1 MGIEMATVGLVVTT
15 KNAAA
20 TLPRCLSS
28 ASFCDEIVV
37 VDSGSDDGTVDVAR
51 RFGAKVFVRDYRNA
65 AEQKNW
71 ALQHMRSDWVLVLD
85 SDEWLSDEA
94 AQAVRRVVA
103 ANKAYAYR
111 IRRVSRFLGRVVRY
125 AWRHD
130 YPLRLF
136 PRGSGRWESRR
147 VHADFLTHL
156 PVRRLETPLFHD
168 VAETLS
174 AYLPRWLRHI
184 EMAAEDLAE
193 RGGGSVLKGVL
204 SAWWRLLRQYV
215 FQCGWL
221 DGRAGFYVALLS
233 AGSVLLRHMLA
244 RDIRAAGSSA
254 LPD

>member
-1 MGIEMATVGLVVTT
+1 MATVCVVVTT

-51 RFGAKVFVRDYRNA
+51 SFGAKVFVRHYKNA
-65 AEQKNW
+65 ADQKNW
-71 ALQHMRSDWVLVLD
+71 ALQHVHSDWVLVLD

-94 AQAVRRVVA
+94 AGAVRRVVA
-103 ANKAYAYR
+103 ANRPYAYR
-111 IRRVSRFLGRVVRY
+111 IRRVSRFLGREVRH

-136 PRGSGRWESRR
+136 PRGSGRWDNRR
-147 VHADFLTHL
+147 VHADFLCSL
-156 PVRRLETPLFHD
+156 PVRRLETPLYHD

-193 RGGGSVLKGVL
+193 RGGCSLLKGLL
-204 SAWWRLLRQYV
+204 SAGWRLLRQYV
-215 FQCGWL
+215 LQCGWL
-221 DGRAGFYVALLS
+221 DGRAGLYVALLS

-254 LPD
+254 PSN